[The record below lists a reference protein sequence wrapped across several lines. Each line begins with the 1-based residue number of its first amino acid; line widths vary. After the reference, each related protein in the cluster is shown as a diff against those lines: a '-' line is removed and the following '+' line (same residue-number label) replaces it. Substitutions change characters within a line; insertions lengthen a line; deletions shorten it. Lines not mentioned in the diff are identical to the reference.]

1 MVVNW
6 ILNKIAGDYNQRQIN
21 KILPLVGKINEI
33 DKSWDSLSDEQI
45 KAKTEE
51 FRQRLQKWETLDDI
65 LPEAFATVKQ
75 AAKRMMGREIEVK
88 GQKMK
93 WDMIPYDVQLIG
105 GIVLHQGKIAEMKT
119 GEGKTLVATLPAYLN
134 ALEGKGVHIVTV
146 NEYLAA
152 RDAEWMGYLYNWLG
166 LSVGAVTKFTPLESR
181 RQEYEKD
188 ITYVENS
195 ELGFDYLRDNLAK
208 SVKERVLIWRPLNYA
223 IVDEVD
229 SILIDEART
238 PLIISHPSDEPTEKY
253 VYYAQIV
260 RALQPC
266 KGKKKKAKGLLA
278 ELLSDEKDEPE
289 EECDYYIDEKQKTV
303 LLTSRWIK
311 KLEEILKVDNLYRD
325 LGYQEIHHIENALK
339 AQAVYLKD
347 KDYIV
352 RDGEVLI
359 VDEHTWRTMPWR
371 RYSEWLH
378 QAIEAKEGVE
388 IQRESK
394 TLATITYQHF
404 FKQYKK
410 LAWMTG
416 TATTEGEEFEKIY
429 GLEVISIPTNKPVIR
444 VDKTD
449 KVFFDQ
455 NQKWQEV
462 LKAIKF
468 YHQIWQPILIG
479 TSSINTSEYVSS
491 LLRKAG
497 IPHYVLNAK
506 YHEQEAQIVAN
517 AGKRWSVVVATNMAG
532 RGTDIK
538 LEKGLNEILA
548 QNYAK
553 WILQQIKNGKWVS
566 AVVYS
571 QKEFELTLDGLKKEL
586 GLNEDM
592 IIKAEKWERASN
604 DNVALKIKFNL
615 KKKTKEEPFAE
626 ILVRPASEQEPELE
640 KVDIHY
646 GLFILGTEK
655 HESRRIDNQLR
666 GRAGRQ
672 WDPGVSQFFV
682 ALDDEL
688 MRKVWG
694 GMIQG
699 ILSKFGGKEMDLSD
713 GGYLAS
719 HIERAQK
726 QMEAWHYSIR
736 RHLYDYD
743 SVIAKQR
750 ERIYALRDKILFGD
764 QQDQEWVFTEIKDLI
779 DREVQ
784 EIVDLYGDL
793 KQFRA
798 DELTNQIKEV
808 FGIEID
814 LSKFQ
819 NIKDSKKLKQAL
831 VEEINK
837 NLEAKFKELPKD
849 WLTGLLK
856 RIYLNV
862 IDRYWVDHIDDMQY
876 LRDKVSLY
884 GYAQQDPL
892 VIYKKE
898 AFNKFQK
905 LLSAIRKEF
914 LSRTFKTD
922 FSFLNQQQTPAQPA
936 VVWASAW
943 GSGVINILQQ
953 GAQQAASMPTPTSKK
968 VAQQASKEQEDGIEV
983 IENFVESTLDESSS
997 PHLDFKNVGPN
1008 DPCPCGSGK
1017 KFKKCHWK
1025 YIT

>member
-1 MVVNW
+1 MVVSW

-21 KILPLVGKINEI
+21 KILPLVKKINEI

-51 FRQRLQKWETLDDI
+51 FKQRLQKWESLDDI
-65 LPEAFATVKQ
+65 LPEAFAAVKQ
-75 AAKRMMGREIEVK
+75 AAKRLVGTEIEVK

-93 WDMIPYDVQLIG
+93 WDMVPYDVQLIG

-152 RDAEWMGYLYNWLG
+152 RDAQWMGYLYNWLG
-166 LSVGAVTKFTPLESR
+166 LSVWSVTKFTPLEQR
-181 RQEYEKD
+181 RAEYEKD

-260 RALQPC
+260 KALQPC

-278 ELLSDEKDEPE
+278 ELLSDDKNEPE

-303 LLTSRWIK
+303 LLTSRGIK

-359 VDEHTWRTMPWR
+359 VDEHTWRTMPGR

-378 QAIEAKEGVE
+378 QAIEAKEWVE

-444 VDKTD
+444 VDKPD

-455 NQKWQEV
+455 NQKWQQV
-462 LKAIKF
+462 LKNIKF
-468 YHQIWQPILIG
+468 YHQIGQPILIG

-491 LLRKAG
+491 LLRKAN

-517 AGKRWSVVVATNMAG
+517 AGKKWSVVVATNMAW

-538 LEKGLNEILA
+538 LESWLNQYLA

-553 WILQQIKNGKWVS
+553 WISSQIKQWKGVS
-566 AVVYS
+566 GVVYS
-571 QKEFELTLDGLKKEL
+571 QKEFELTIDALREQFGFKE
-586 GLNEDM
+586 DD
-592 IIKAEKWERASN
+592 IIKAEKWERVTAGDTSI
-604 DNVALKIKFNL
+604 KIKFNL
-615 KKKTKEEPFAE
+615 KKKEKEDPFAE
-626 ILVRPASEQEPELE
+626 ILIRPAKEEEPQLE
-640 KVDIHY
+640 KIDIHY

-688 MRKVWG
+688 MRKVWW

-699 ILSKFGGKEMDLSD
+699 ILSKFGGKDMDLSD

-743 SVIAKQR
+743 SVISKQR
-750 ERIYALRDKILFGD
+750 ERIYDLRDKILFGEEED
-764 QQDQEWVFTEIKDLI
+764 VEWIFAQIKSLI
-779 DREVQ
+779 DKEVQ

-793 KQFRA
+793 KQFKA
-798 DELTNQIKEV
+798 DELINQIKEV

-814 LSKFQ
+814 LQKFQ
-819 NIKDSKKLKQAL
+819 NIKDSKKLKQVL
-831 VEEINK
+831 VDEISK
-837 NLEAKFKELPKD
+837 NLEEKFKDLPRE
-849 WLTGLLK
+849 WLSGLLK

-862 IDRYWVDHIDDMQY
+862 IDRYWIDHIDDMQY

-922 FSFLNQQQTPAQPA
+922 FSFLAQQHSELSDTTEWTSWRP
-936 VVWASAW
+936 
-943 GSGVINILQQ
+943 GVINILQQ
-953 GAQQAASMPTPTSKK
+953 GAQQAASMPTPSPKK
-968 VAQQASKEQEDGIEV
+968 TPQEEKQDQDDGIEV
-983 IENFVESTLDESSS
+983 IENFVESTLDDGTS
-997 PHLDFKNVGPN
+997 HLDFKNVGPN

-1025 YIT
+1025 YI